1 MNSTRKRLDMM
12 AQAEERNT
20 ERINEFA
27 SAEERREHM
36 AQRLAYIE
44 GYTTAKPG
52 RETDREAIIDRY
64 RRELELE

>member
-1 MNSTRKRLDMM
+1 MSMRKRLDMM
-12 AQAEERNT
+12 AQAEERNE
-20 ERINEFA
+20 ERINEFVA
-27 SAEERREHM
+27 AEERREHA

-52 RETDREAIIDRY
+52 REAERDAIIDRY

>member
-1 MNSTRKRLDMM
+1 MTMRKRLDMM
-12 AQAEERNT
+12 AEAEERNA

-27 SAEERREHM
+27 AAEERREHT

-52 RETDREAIIDRY
+52 REAERDAIIRRY

>member
-1 MNSTRKRLDMM
+1 MTMRKRLDMM
-12 AQAEERNT
+12 TEAEERNA

-27 SAEERREHM
+27 AAEERREHA

-52 RETDREAIIDRY
+52 REAERDAIIARY
-64 RRELELE
+64 HRELELE